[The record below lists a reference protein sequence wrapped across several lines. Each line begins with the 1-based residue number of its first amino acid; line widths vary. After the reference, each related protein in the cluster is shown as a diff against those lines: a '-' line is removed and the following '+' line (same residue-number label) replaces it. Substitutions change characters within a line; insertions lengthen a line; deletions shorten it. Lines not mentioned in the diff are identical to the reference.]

1 MKITNNSEALQGI
14 NTVSGVVFL
23 RPGET
28 RDLDVND
35 VESAL
40 LRRHSF
46 LSVEVEGT
54 IEQFTAPGGKEEI
67 AALHDQVSAKDDEIV
82 ALKQGVVAK
91 DDEIVSLKR
100 DLAAKDDEIAKLKG
114 ELAATRGVDLTAGVV
129 VSGGGGG
136 ANDAD
141 EHEPSSERDELKK
154 QAGELGITFARNVT
168 TDKLRALIDAKL
180 AA

>member
-14 NTVSGVVFL
+14 NTVSGVIYI

-28 RDLDVND
+28 RDLDVNE
-35 VESAL
+35 VEAAL

-54 IEQFTAPGGKEEI
+54 IEQFTAPGDKEEI
-67 AALHDQVSAKDDEIV
+67 AALHGQVSAKDDEIV

-91 DDEIVSLKR
+91 DDEILSLKR
-100 DLAAKDDEIAKLKG
+100 DLSAKDDEIAKLKA
-114 ELAATRGVDLTAGVV
+114 ELEAA
-129 VSGGGGG
+129 GG
-136 ANDAD
+136 ND
-141 EHEPSSERDELKK
+141 EPSSERDELKK
-154 QAGELGITFARNVT
+154 QAGELGIIFAKNIP
-168 TDKLRALIDAKL
+168 TDKLKALIDAKL